1 MRIDV
6 LTIFPE
12 LFTQFLDTSIVK
24 RGIEKQLI
32 DIRVTNIRD
41 FSQDKHKKVDD
52 YPYGGGPGMVMTP
65 KPIYHAYQSIEKQF
79 SDVPLIY
86 LSPQGELFNQEKAIE
101 LSAYQHIVLLCGHYE
116 GVDQRILDTI
126 VTHEISIGDYVLT
139 GGELPAMIMIDCLSR
154 LIPGVLGN
162 EKSVHEDSISSG
174 LLEFP
179 QYTRPYEFNGMKV
192 PDVLLSGNHKQIE
205 RWRRK
210 KSLLKTKEKRPDLF
224 EQYELSEE
232 DIFIIAE
239 ENY

>member
-1 MRIDV
+1 MRI
-6 LTIFPE
+6 
-12 LFTQFLDTSIVK
+12 LF
-24 RGIEKQLI
+24 R
-32 DIRVTNIRD
+32 
-41 FSQDKHKKVDD
+41 
-52 YPYGGGPGMVMTP
+52 
-65 KPIYHAYQSIEKQF
+65 
-79 SDVPLIY
+79 
-86 LSPQGELFNQEKAIE
+86 
-101 LSAYQHIVLLCGHYE
+101 
-116 GVDQRILDTI
+116 
-126 VTHEISIGDYVLT
+126 
-139 GGELPAMIMIDCLSR
+139 
-154 LIPGVLGN
+154 
-162 EKSVHEDSISSG
+162 G